1 MKEILNS
8 PFIHS
13 EWFVG
18 RGITK
23 KLALQ
28 YFASTGDFNYN
39 GKRLRYTGREG
50 GTYQLCKSE
59 CLYYEHL
66 LAIMKEVKDK
76 AEKKYDEISKG
87 EKLTK
92 KIYYID
98 GDCLVTLWEGC
109 RWNTVSF
116 IEYLDGFCEGFCKE
130 INLEKMKVC
139 SE

>member
-1 MKEILNS
+1 MKEILNT
-8 PFIHS
+8 PFNHS
-13 EWFVG
+13 EWFKG
-18 RGITK
+18 SGITK

-28 YFASTGDFNYN
+28 YFVSTGDFNYN
-39 GKRLRYTGREG
+39 GKRLRYTGKEC
-50 GTYQLCKSE
+50 GTYQLSKSE
-59 CLYYEHL
+59 CLYYEQL
-66 LAIMKEVKDK
+66 IARKEVVQAN

-87 EKLTK
+87 EKLKK

-116 IEYLDGFCEGFCKE
+116 IEYLEFFCKNFCEE
-130 INLEKMKVC
+130 INLEKLKLC